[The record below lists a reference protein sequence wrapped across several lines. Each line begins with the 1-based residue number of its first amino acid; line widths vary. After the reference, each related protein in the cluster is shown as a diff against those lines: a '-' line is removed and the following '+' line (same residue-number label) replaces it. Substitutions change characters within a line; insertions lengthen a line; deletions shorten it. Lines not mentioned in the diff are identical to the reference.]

1 MLSVQNYNVV
11 SAKPSF
17 NAGTNE
23 NKKPSD
29 KPFTTNAGLKTGAV
43 YGGIGTLGALFTS
56 SLVKVSDKLVN
67 DIAQNDSNLTKVI
80 GADSNAMKH
89 FAKGNLLY
97 IPFFIAATLG
107 CGAIVDRF
115 INKKNA
121 AFAERLE
128 KEGKDKVLKSDDNA
142 DMTFKKNVY
151 YKSDTGK
158 KIGTALGAVVMP
170 ALTLIMNGL
179 SKTKVSAVSIASAL
193 FQGALGGLILGA
205 ITDNIAN
212 KNARKHADMQAKK

>member
-17 NAGTNE
+17 KAETNE

-43 YGGIGTLGALFTS
+43 YGGIGTACLLLS
-56 SLVKVSDKLVN
+56 SSMLKVCHNMSKDFAN
-67 DIAQNDSNLTKVI
+67 NDSNLAKMI
-80 GADSNAMKH
+80 GEDSNAMKL
-89 FAKGNLLY
+89 FAKGNLWY

-107 CGAIVDRF
+107 CGAIVDKF

-121 AFAERLE
+121 AFADRLE

-142 DMTFKKNVY
+142 DYTFKKNIY

-158 KIGTALGAVVMP
+158 KIGTALGAVILPV
-170 ALTLIMNGL
+170 LTLIRCGL
-179 SKTKVSAVSIASAL
+179 CKTKPKAAHIALQVAD
-193 FQGALGGLILGA
+193 GALGGFILGA

>member
-11 SAKPSF
+11 LAKTSF
-17 NAGTNE
+17 KAETNE
-23 NKKPSD
+23 NKKTSD

-43 YGGIGTLGALFTS
+43 YGGIGTLGLLLTS
-56 SLVKVSDKLVN
+56 SMMKVSDKLVN
-67 DIAQNDSNLTKVI
+67 DIAQNDSDLAKALGNNSK
-80 GADSNAMKH
+80 AFKH
-89 FAKGNLLY
+89 LSKSILLY

-107 CGAIVDRF
+107 CGAIVDKF

-158 KIGTALGAVVMP
+158 KLGTALGAVVSP
-170 ALTLIMNGL
+170 ALSLIMYGL
-179 SKTKVSAVSIASAL
+179 SKTKVSAVSIARAL